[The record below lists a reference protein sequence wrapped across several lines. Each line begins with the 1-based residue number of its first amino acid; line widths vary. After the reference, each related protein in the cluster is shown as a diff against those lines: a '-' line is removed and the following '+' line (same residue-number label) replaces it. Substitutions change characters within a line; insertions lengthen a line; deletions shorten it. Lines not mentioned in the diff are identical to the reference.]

1 MGESVDET
9 TRREAAE
16 ARGRDPND
24 GVGGVPES
32 AGRFEVTLG
41 KVKVFHRPSSPWVEI
56 EVPDG
61 AIAIWARTGAVHPI
75 TEIGAVTDDPIK
87 LPFPNDE
94 R

>member
-9 TRREAAE
+9 TRREDAE
-16 ARGRDPND
+16 ARADRSGSVRMN
-24 GVGGVPES
+24 VEE
-32 AGRFEVTLG
+32 FEVVFG

-61 AIAIWARTGAVHPI
+61 ALAIWARTGAVHPV